1 MEDDRLIGS
10 TLLGTAPWFSRRILV
25 LRSRLREVTLGA
37 ALLLAARVA
46 SAQTAAGERSCGG
59 QRVTAISIDPG
70 RPPFAGSAKKWQAAA
85 RAVGLHH
92 ATTRAAV
99 IRAYIVLH
107 EGDMCTDERRIESE
121 RILRALP
128 FLAAAT
134 VRAVPD
140 TAGGVRLEIATTDE
154 IPVLVAGA
162 MHGAVPAALALGN
175 SNIGGSGLRV
185 FAGAERGYAYRNGAH
200 LQVVQDAA
208 FGQPLTASLD
218 AAQDPLGGHV
228 EVGVSHPFLTDLQ
241 HGSFQTTY
249 RRSDDYAAVLRP
261 IDDNAAVHL
270 HQERWSIGGVVRT
283 ELGGLVAL
291 LGGAATG
298 DRITPDADAVIVSD
312 SGLLADTGSVLRK
325 RYSDF
330 RSTRLGGLIGVRRV
344 GYTTVT
350 GYDALFAEQDV
361 MTGLQVGTFVA
372 PGLVMGA
379 RHDILTANTAYAGVV
394 AGRSVF
400 GAQFEMEA
408 RRDFTNGLWDSMI
421 SSGRTAWYYK
431 FAPRVLLTLNDEISI
446 ARRGLVPTQLTFS
459 DPLGGVRGYA
469 PSRLVGAERNVVR
482 AEFRWAGP
490 AAVRHAD
497 AGVALF
503 ADAGS
508 LWAGDAPFG
517 TTVSRQSIGLSVLA
531 AYPTHSKRMYRV
543 DFALPLERGG
553 VRGIEV
559 RFSSRDPT
567 AQFWNEPDDVS
578 RSRLAPVPSSLFAWP
593 SR

>member
-1 MEDDRLIGS
+1 M
-10 TLLGTAPWFSRRILV
+10 
-25 LRSRLREVTLGA
+25 
-37 ALLLAARVA
+37 
-46 SAQTAAGERSCGG
+46 
-59 QRVTAISIDPG
+59 
-70 RPPFAGSAKKWQAAA
+70 
-85 RAVGLHH
+85 
-92 ATTRAAV
+92 
-99 IRAYIVLH
+99 LH
-107 EGDMCTDERRIESE
+107 EGEICTDERRIESE

-140 TAGGVRLEIATTDE
+140 TAGGVRLEIVTTDE

-162 MHGAVPAALALGN
+162 MHGAVPAAFSLGN
-175 SNIGGSGLRV
+175 SNIGGTGLRV

-200 LQVVQDAA
+200 LQVTQDAA
-208 FGQPLTASLD
+208 FGRPLTASID
-218 AAQDPLGGHV
+218 AAQDPLGGHF
-228 EVGVSHPFLTDLQ
+228 ELGLSHPFLTDLQ
-241 HGSFQTTY
+241 HGSFQATY
-249 RRSDDYAAVLRP
+249 RRSDDYATVLRP
-261 IDDNAAVHL
+261 IDDNAAVHMQ
-270 HQERWSIGGVVRT
+270 QERWSIGGVVRT
-283 ELGGLVAL
+283 ELKGLVAL

-298 DRITPDADAVIVSD
+298 DRIAPATDAVIVSD
-312 SGLLADTGSVLRK
+312 SGLVPDTGSTLRR

-330 RSTRLGGLIGVRRV
+330 HSTRLGGLIGVRRV

-350 GYDALFAEQDV
+350 GFDALFAEQDV
-361 MTGLQVGTFVA
+361 MTGVQVGTFVA

-379 RHDILTANTAYAGVV
+379 RNDILMANTAYAGVV

-431 FAPRVLLTLNDEISI
+431 FAPRVLFTLDDELSI

-459 DPLGGVRGYA
+459 DPLGGVRGYS
-469 PSRLVGAERNVVR
+469 PSRLVGAERNIVR
-482 AEFRWAGP
+482 TELRWAGP
-490 AAVRHAD
+490 AAVRRAD
-497 AGVALF
+497 AGLALF

-517 TTVSRQSIGLSVLA
+517 ATVSRQSVGLSVLA
-531 AYPTHSKRMYRV
+531 AYPTHSKRLYRV
-543 DFALPLERGG
+543 DFALPLQRGG

-559 RFSSRDPT
+559 RFSSRDRT
-567 AQFWNEPDDVS
+567 GQFWNEPDDVS